1 MFFIAQ
7 YMIHKTRKIVIV
19 CGEINIGKTTALQ
32 QWLSTNHH
40 FKITGFLTP
49 KTLRERMFL
58 KIDSNTY
65 LKMLAEENELETL
78 NIGKYKFSLSSFNDI
93 ANYTLKSLTSK
104 PDFVVMDEIGPLEL
118 KGLGFHELLK
128 SLLSS
133 DSNLILVIRNT
144 LLEEIIQHYHLYKYE
159 LEIIEINHEKKPI
172 SIRFS

>member
-1 MFFIAQ
+1 
-7 YMIHKTRKIVIV
+7 MIHRTRKIVV
-19 CGEINIGKTTALQ
+19 VSGEINIGKTTALQ

-40 FKITGFLTP
+40 YKITGFLTP
-49 KTLRERMFL
+49 KTLQERIFL

-65 LKMLAEENELETL
+65 LKMLAEEDESDSL
-78 NIGKYKFSLSSFNDI
+78 NIGKYKFSISSFNDI
-93 ANYTLKSLTSK
+93 TNYTLKSLESK
-104 PDFVVMDEIGPLEL
+104 PDFVVLDEIGPLEL

-144 LLEEIIQHYHLYKYE
+144 LLEDIIQHYKLYEYD